1 MDVETL
7 KGMIRNIPDW
17 PKPGVSFKDI
27 TTLLRDPLA
36 FRFAVTEM
44 SNRFRDK
51 KIDAVV
57 SAEARGFI
65 IGAALAYELG
75 VAFVPVRKKG
85 KLPYETISASYSK
98 EYGEDSLHMHKDG
111 VLKGERVLL
120 VDDLLATGGTMKASI
135 SLVKQLGGSI
145 AGVCFLIELSYLRG
159 REKLK
164 GFDIF
169 SLIKYDE

>member
-1 MDVETL
+1 MDIETL
-7 KGMIRNIPDW
+7 RGMVRDIPDW
-17 PKPGVSFKDI
+17 PRKGVSFKDI
-27 TTLLRDPLA
+27 TTLLRNPVA
-36 FRFAVTEM
+36 FKFAM
-44 SNRFRDK
+44 SEIANRFRDR

-111 VLKGERVLL
+111 ILHGEKVLL

-135 SLVKQLGGSI
+135 DLVRQLGGDV
-145 AGVCFLIELSYLRG
+145 AGICFLIELGYLKG
-159 REKLK
+159 REQFP
-164 GFDIF
+164 GYEIF
-169 SLIKYDE
+169 SLIKYDA

>member
-7 KGMIRNIPDW
+7 KGMIRDIPDW
-17 PKPGVSFKDI
+17 PSPGVSFKDI

-44 SNRFRDK
+44 ASRFRDRE
-51 KIDAVV
+51 IDAVV

-85 KLPYETISASYSK
+85 RLPHKTISASYKK
-98 EYGEDSLHMHKDG
+98 EYGEDTLHMHEDG
-111 VLKGERVLL
+111 ILKGERVLL
-120 VDDLLATGGTMKASI
+120 VDDLLATGGTMAASI
-135 SLVKQLGGSI
+135 ELVKQLGGKI
-145 AGVCFLIELSYLRG
+145 AGVCFLIELSYLKG
-159 REKLK
+159 RERLK
-164 GFDIF
+164 GFDVF

>member
-1 MDVETL
+1 MDIETL

-44 SNRFRDK
+44 ANRFRDS

-120 VDDLLATGGTMKASI
+120 VDDLLATGGTMQASI

-145 AGVCFLIELSYLRG
+145 AGVCFLIELTYLNG
-159 REKLK
+159 RDKLN

-169 SLIKYDE
+169 SLINYDE

>member
-1 MDVETL
+1 M
-7 KGMIRNIPDW
+7 
-17 PKPGVSFKDI
+17 
-27 TTLLRDPLA
+27 A
-36 FRFAVTEM
+36 
-44 SNRFRDK
+44 NRFRDS

-111 VLKGERVLL
+111 VLKGERILL
-120 VDDLLATGGTMKASI
+120 VDDLLATGGTMQASI
-135 SLVKQLGGSI
+135 SLVKQLGGSV
-145 AGVCFLIELSYLRG
+145 AGVCFLIELSYLNG
-159 REKLK
+159 RELLSD
-164 GFDIF
+164 FDVY
-169 SLIKYDE
+169 SLIQYDE

>member
-7 KGMIRNIPDW
+7 RDMIRTVPDW
-17 PKPGVSFKDI
+17 PKKGVSFKDI
-27 TTLLRDPLA
+27 TTLLRDPVA
-36 FRFAVTEM
+36 FKFAVSEM
-44 SNRFRDK
+44 ANRFRDK
-51 KIDAVV
+51 KVDAVV

-111 VLKGERVLL
+111 ILRGESVLL

-135 SLVKQLGGSI
+135 DLVKQLGGRV
-145 AGVCFLIELSYLRG
+145 AGICFLIELGYLNG
-159 REKLK
+159 RKL
-164 GFDIF
+164 FPNYDIF